1 MGRRTLKTGDRR
13 YSVSYT
19 LPFSLIKKIDELSP
33 ETPRSY
39 VVEALIRRGL
49 HSKFEDGES
58 E

>member
-19 LPFSLIKKIDELSP
+19 LPLSLIKQIDGLSP
-33 ETPRSY
+33 DVPRSY

-49 HSKFEDGES
+49 RSKFEDGEP